1 MHPRQRLFALVAGLV
16 IVVAA
21 IWYFLRR
28 AETQETP
35 VPVADEAPAAPAAE
49 APPPPA
55 APAPATPP
63 AAPAPQKEE
72 PVADDGVPF
81 MPPHDEE
88 PRPPGYAHPHP
99 ITPKH
104 RRIYAENGLIE
115 SLNGA
120 MDVKDAAGLRRL
132 LEKYRRDYPED
143 EWELQGGYA
152 VVADCLDHPG
162 DGARA
167 AAKSWIEAHN
177 GSPLKRFVNRHCFEP
192 PTP

>member
-1 MHPRQRLFALVAGLV
+1 
-16 IVVAA
+16 
-21 IWYFLRR
+21 
-28 AETQETP
+28 
-35 VPVADEAPAAPAAE
+35 
-49 APPPPA
+49 
-55 APAPATPP
+55 
-63 AAPAPQKEE
+63 
-72 PVADDGVPF
+72 
-81 MPPHDEE
+81 MPPHDED

-152 VVADCLDHPG
+152 AVADCLDHPG
-162 DGARA
+162 AAARA
-167 AAKSWIEAHN
+167 AAKSWIETHN

-192 PTP
+192 PSP

>member
-1 MHPRQRLFALVAGLV
+1 MHSRQRLFALVAGLV

-28 AETQETP
+28 AETQEP
-35 VPVADEAPAAPAAE
+35 PMPVADEAPAALAVE
-49 APPPPA
+49 APPPPPS
-55 APAPATPP
+55 PAPAAPP
-63 AAPAPQKEE
+63 AAPHKEE
-72 PVADDGVPF
+72 PVAEDGVPF
-81 MPPHDEE
+81 MPPHDED

-132 LEKYRRDYPED
+132 LEKYRRDYP
-143 EWELQGGYA
+143 
-152 VVADCLDHPG
+152 
-162 DGARA
+162 
-167 AAKSWIEAHN
+167 
-177 GSPLKRFVNRHCFEP
+177 
-192 PTP
+192 